1 MMATSAS
8 KGVLEM
14 SVIKEE
20 VGGDRLTKI
29 SARSSHKSQKSI
41 ISNPPENPIL
51 IGTSKT
57 VKG

>member
-1 MMATSAS
+1 MLATNAS
-8 KGVLEM
+8 RSVLEM

-20 VGGDRLTKI
+20 AGGDRV

-41 ISNPPENPIL
+41 ISNFPENPVV
-51 IGTSKT
+51 IGNSKT